1 MSNFSNTQT
10 NSSETSQGCLIAL
23 EITIVIGLFFYDI
36 VAGLIGIVVFSFIMI
51 ISKMSSSR
59 EKKVEQSVQSKIE
72 LAKSAIPQAT
82 DPIQKEI
89 LQSYVSCVELS
100 KKADEKEAIITAL
113 QAKLAKKEKAEL
125 REQLTQYETELLD
138 LQNELEKVQFDADI
152 NLSDIDKHQFSKICD
167 SFENLLECQKI
178 WIITSSVRNTQLKSS
193 ASTSVNRKVVTF
205 DMGVFNYI
213 KSAFDIPILRDEG
226 GVTYYIYPQ
235 FIIKAIS
242 FCDFQVFSKETVRI
256 DYSNQRF
263 IEDETPPSESEIV
276 DYTYQYVNKNGGPD
290 KRFSYNPR
298 FPVVMYGKLEISPLN
313 LCFHF
318 SNAKSAKQFADTFNR
333 NQDISIS
340 ENYAETLT
348 FPTTNEITETYFNS
362 INGVV
367 EKLVALFE
375 ILKIDKDFQAVVAE
389 GVKMHLNINGEDRTD
404 FSEQLRTMLLMD
416 MTKCYIELNHPIDL
430 DSKEGIGLLLL
441 LARTGGLDKVT
452 FSALNIVA
460 NRSLVISSEDY
471 INQFK
476 NAIVSKSIPEVEEN
490 FIISRVL
497 HEYNPDIQKQY
508 LILLYRF
515 ISITAKADG
524 IVTETEQKWLSELL
538 KLSDGL
544 SLLNNV
550 NEVVEYNDVDLS
562 RRDSLFEKAAY
573 LIVTNQQGSTS
584 LIQRNFAIGY
594 NRAGRIMD
602 QLEAAGIVGSLN
614 GVSARQI
621 LIKNELELEALLKK
635 INNEP
640 AIKTIKKQKEKSEQT
655 YPTLKSN
662 YQIELKSLIGLSSVK
677 KEIETLTNF
686 IKIQKEREAKGL
698 KTSQPSYHCVFTGN
712 PGTGKTT
719 VARIVAG
726 IYKELGVLKSGH
738 LVETDRSGL
747 VAEYV
752 GQTAV
757 KTNKIIDSALDGVL
771 FIDEAYSLISGSE
784 NDYGKEAIA
793 TLLKRMEDNRD
804 RLVVILAGYTSEMQ
818 DFINS
823 NSGLQSRFNRY
834 IEFPDYSAEELYQIF
849 ELNTRKFDYS
859 ISDTVVEKLKA
870 FFNDTVENKD
880 KNFGNARFVRNFFE
894 KTLENQANRL
904 AREANLTI
912 EKLTEI
918 SVEDINVNA

>member
-1 MSNFSNTQT
+1 MQ
-10 NSSETSQGCLIAL
+10 
-23 EITIVIGLFFYDI
+23 
-36 VAGLIGIVVFSFIMI
+36 
-51 ISKMSSSR
+51 
-59 EKKVEQSVQSKIE
+59 QS
-72 LAKSAIPQAT
+72 
-82 DPIQKEI
+82 
-89 LQSYVSCVELS
+89 
-100 KKADEKEAIITAL
+100 
-113 QAKLAKKEKAEL
+113 
-125 REQLTQYETELLD
+125 
-138 LQNELEKVQFDADI
+138 
-152 NLSDIDKHQFSKICD
+152 H
-167 SFENLLECQKI
+167 
-178 WIITSSVRNTQLKSS
+178 
-193 ASTSVNRKVVTF
+193 
-205 DMGVFNYI
+205 
-213 KSAFDIPILRDEG
+213 
-226 GVTYYIYPQ
+226 
-235 FIIKAIS
+235 
-242 FCDFQVFSKETVRI
+242 
-256 DYSNQRF
+256 
-263 IEDETPPSESEIV
+263 
-276 DYTYQYVNKNGGPD
+276 
-290 KRFSYNPR
+290 
-298 FPVVMYGKLEISPLN
+298 
-313 LCFHF
+313 
-318 SNAKSAKQFADTFNR
+318 
-333 NQDISIS
+333 
-340 ENYAETLT
+340 
-348 FPTTNEITETYFNS
+348 
-362 INGVV
+362 
-367 EKLVALFE
+367 
-375 ILKIDKDFQAVVAE
+375 
-389 GVKMHLNINGEDRTD
+389 
-404 FSEQLRTMLLMD
+404 
-416 MTKCYIELNHPIDL
+416 
-430 DSKEGIGLLLL
+430 
-441 LARTGGLDKVT
+441 
-452 FSALNIVA
+452 
-460 NRSLVISSEDY
+460 
-471 INQFK
+471 
-476 NAIVSKSIPEVEEN
+476 
-490 FIISRVL
+490 
-497 HEYNPDIQKQY
+497 
-508 LILLYRF
+508 
-515 ISITAKADG
+515 
-524 IVTETEQKWLSELL
+524 
-538 KLSDGL
+538 
-544 SLLNNV
+544 
-550 NEVVEYNDVDLS
+550 VDLS

-635 INNEP
+635 IDNEP
-640 AIKTIKKQKEKSEQT
+640 AIKTIKKQKEKAEQT